1 MPAGS
6 IAFVVGTCY
15 QCAGVNRSG
24 ADRGAL
30 TINYCNGSMRQQE
43 NLMLGINPA
52 RMLKFPT
59 KLQDILGF
67 KICKGAG
74 HIFALNP
81 RKEMSRHY
89 GASSQ
94 EDPYLSVRDALHQ
107 TRVGS
112 AV

>member
-15 QCAGVNRSG
+15 HGAGANRSG
-24 ADRGAL
+24 ADRVAL

-43 NLMLGINPA
+43 NLMLGIHPA

-59 KLQDILGF
+59 KLQDILGL

-74 HIFALNP
+74 HIFAQNP

-89 GASSQ
+89 GDSSQ
-94 EDPYLSVRDALHQ
+94 EDPYLSVRDSLHE

-112 AV
+112 SA